1 MGLAKILSRNNR
13 YVDDLANIN
22 YLYFHLLIKGIY
34 PQSLEMERAG
44 SNNKEINYLDLNI
57 NITTEG
63 LEISVY
69 NKTDDFN
76 FHVVSLTFP
85 HSNIPT
91 EVGYNVFFSQVL
103 RYGNI
108 CTRFDIFT
116 FHLHKIFK
124 ILVDRGYN
132 RGKLIK
138 NIQRCLRKYNNV
150 FRKFGIL
157 DDNNIIDELP

>member
-1 MGLAKILSRNNR
+1 
-13 YVDDLANIN
+13 
-22 YLYFHLLIKGIY
+22 
-34 PQSLEMERAG
+34 MERAG

-63 LEISVY
+63 LEILVY
-69 NKTDDFN
+69 NEINDFN

-138 NIQRCLRKYNNV
+138 NIQRCLEIWYNI

-157 DDNNIIDELP
+157 DDDNIIDELPCFNFD